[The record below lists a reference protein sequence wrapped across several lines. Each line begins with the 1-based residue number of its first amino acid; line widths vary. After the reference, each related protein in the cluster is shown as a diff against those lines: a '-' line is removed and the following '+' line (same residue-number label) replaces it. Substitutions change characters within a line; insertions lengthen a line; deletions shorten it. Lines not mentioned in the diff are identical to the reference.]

1 MKKSRRARR
10 MERHHRRARRTAGLH
25 LISLMDI
32 FTILV
37 FFLLVNSSDVQDVPN
52 RKAIE
57 LPTSIADQKPR
68 ETLVVMVTGRDI
80 IVQGHSV
87 ASVAE
92 VEKNKALVIEPL
104 RQALL
109 EQAGNRLTHRPK
121 AGQDQ
126 GEVTIMGDKSI
137 PYDLLKRVMATCT
150 KAGFGQVSLAVL
162 EKSLKGEKS

>member
-57 LPTSIADQKPR
+57 LPTSMAYQKPQ
-68 ETLVVMVTGRDI
+68 ETLVVMVTSRNI

-92 VEKNKALVIEPL
+92 VEKNKALDIAPL

-109 EQAGNRLTHRPK
+109 EQAGNRLTHGPRPGRTR
-121 AGQDQ
+121 A
-126 GEVTIMGDKSI
+126 KS
-137 PYDLLKRVMATCT
+137 PSWGTSRSPTTC
-150 KAGFGQVSLAVL
+150 
-162 EKSLKGEKS
+162 